1 MHMNRF
7 KEKHTDTGATNFNL
21 VTVTSPDTVAMV

>member
-7 KEKHTDTGATNFNL
+7 REKLTNTGATNVNL
-21 VTVTSPDTVAMV
+21 VIVTSPDTVAMV